1 MPFYRRATKAAVL
14 LTLTILTPVPASA
27 APPDDAYV
35 AGYAA
40 AVLAREFNLPAPS
53 LRVRGG
59 ALTVAESDLA
69 SADRARVVTTLS
81 RVPGV
86 N

>member
-1 MPFYRRATKAAVL
+1 L
-14 LTLTILTPVPASA
+14 LLTILTPIPASA

-40 AVLAREFNLPAPS
+40 AVLEREFNLPAPS

-59 ALTVAESDLA
+59 VL
-69 SADRARVVTTLS
+69 DRTDRRSHYRPHTSGNLVHLRRNARRGLCPACHVS
-81 RVPGV
+81 RLV
-86 N
+86 